1 MLISISSYF
10 GMSVHGMAW
19 HGMAWHGTMKGEADA
34 LRYFGYV

>member
-34 LRYFGYV
+34 LRYYGYV